1 MIHMFRRLFPWDVNY
16 MKENVPDFFVHK
28 AMAIDINEK
37 DILFTDGYCNKFNEY
52 LSIEQCEKSTT
63 NKLTKII
70 IENSIDVDLKE
81 FFKDFKNNQKNK
93 QYIFKNIEK
102 FSIELQK
109 EKIIEQMNKYKGD
122 IYMYSPMN
130 NSLNKITRSRKKI
143 KKLLEDLGKN
153 LSNNKILELSKEFD
167 KSIIYWEY
175 VNLLFEK
182 YSLTLNKSNLEKCS
196 KYLIEI
202 VEIEK
207 YLYKKLEG
215 IDV

>member
-1 MIHMFRRLFPWDVNY
+1 
-16 MKENVPDFFVHK
+16 
-28 AMAIDINEK
+28 
-37 DILFTDGYCNKFNEY
+37 
-52 LSIEQCEKSTT
+52 
-63 NKLTKII
+63 
-70 IENSIDVDLKE
+70 
-81 FFKDFKNNQKNK
+81 
-93 QYIFKNIEK
+93 
-102 FSIELQK
+102 
-109 EKIIEQMNKYKGD
+109 MNKYKGD